1 MITPARSYALGLLG
15 GRLLARLEDP
25 SAAADAWC
33 SGGDRPPSRWTAP
46 PSTRGSLATCSSAYL
61 GLSTASEELAP
72 ALDRANKLKVSA
84 VEVLEDLMAK
94 EKEAEATRARRLAG
108 RLRFAH

>member
-1 MITPARSYALGLLG
+1 MGHSPH
-15 GRLLARLEDP
+15 ARLP
-25 SAAADAWC
+25 
-33 SGGDRPPSRWTAP
+33 T
-46 PSTRGSLATCSSAYL
+46 
-61 GLSTASEELAP
+61 STASEELAP

-108 RLRFAH
+108 GSGSPTNRVR